1 MIHNRHTYQ
10 VFMPDQDPATITE
23 ADVAPMFQTLN
34 KLPVP
39 WVEPE
44 DVTSAVLFLASA
56 DARFLTGVQLPV
68 DAGYTMP

>member
-1 MIHNRHTYQ
+1 
-10 VFMPDQDPATITE
+10 V
-23 ADVAPMFQTLN
+23 FQTLN
-34 KLPVP
+34 KLAVP

-44 DVTSAVLFLASA
+44 DVTSAVLFLASP

>member
-1 MIHNRHTYQ
+1 
-10 VFMPDQDPATITE
+10 V
-23 ADVAPMFQTLN
+23 FQTLS

-39 WVEPE
+39 WIEPE

-56 DARFLTGVQLPV
+56 GARFLTGVQLPV